1 MHKLTGIAGI
11 FLLLLCATTGAYA
24 VPRFSRQTGL
34 GCSSCHSNPPELTAF
49 GRDFKLRGYLLTE
62 DVKDDAIENK
72 HLWLSRYVPLS
83 AMVQISNTT
92 VQTKQ
97 PGTQNNTAEFPQ
109 QFSIFVAGKFAPH
122 FGGLA
127 QITYSHAS
135 DHFSMDNTDLRFAN
149 SGKLGG
155 KDWDYGIT
163 LNNNPTVE
171 DPWNST
177 PAWGF
182 PWVSSDSAPSPSAIP
197 VINGALAQDVAGLGA
212 YSMWNHHLYTDVSVY
227 RSDHAGAS
235 TPVSGTGQA
244 FNVNGV
250 APYWRAAWQQ
260 RWGQNYLML
269 GTYGIYLQSFPG
281 AVTGPSDRYVD
292 PSVDFQYEHPFGKD
306 LLDVHGAYTYEKSAR
321 NATFAAG
328 GSMTPD
334 IHLNG
339 VKADTTFHWGN
350 KYAATGAYFSTTG
363 TADSL
368 LYAPAA
374 LTGSNNGSPNSSGL
388 TGQFSYWPWQNL
400 DLSASYTGYLK
411 FNGASTNYD
420 GEGRNASDNNTLYI
434 TLWLVL

>member
-1 MHKLTGIAGI
+1 MHKLLGIAGI
-11 FLLLLCATTGAYA
+11 LYLLSCATGAFA

-34 GCSSCHSNPPELTAF
+34 GCSTCHSSPPELTAF
-49 GRDFKLRGYLLTE
+49 GRDFKLKGYLLTD
-62 DVKDDAIENK
+62 DVKGDAIENK
-72 HLWLSRYVPLS
+72 HLWLSRYVPFS
-83 AMVQISNTT
+83 AMIQLGETEVK
-92 VQTKQ
+92 TKE
-97 PGTQNNTAEFPQ
+97 PSTQNNTVEFPQ

-127 QITYSHAS
+127 QITYSHPN
-135 DHFSMDNTDLRFAN
+135 DRFSMDNTDLRFAN
-149 SGKLGG
+149 STRLGG
-155 KDWDYGIT
+155 KDLDYGVI

-182 PWVSSDSAPSPSAIP
+182 PWVSSDSAPTPIASP

-212 YSMWNHHLYTDVSVY
+212 YSMWNHHLYTDLSVY
-227 RSDHAGAS
+227 RSDHAGAPAPITGS
-235 TPVSGTGQA
+235 GQA

-260 RWGQNYLML
+260 SWGQNYLML
-269 GTYGIYLQSFPG
+269 GTYGIYVQSFPG
-281 AVTGPSDRYVD
+281 TVMGPSDRYVD
-292 PSVDFQYEHPFGKD
+292 PSADFQYEYSFGKN
-306 LLDVHGAYTYEKSAR
+306 LLDVHGSYTYEKSAR
-321 NATFAAG
+321 NATYAAS

-334 IHLNG
+334 IHLNNT
-339 VKADTTFHWGN
+339 KLDTTFHWGS
-350 KYAATGAYFSTTG
+350 KYAVTGAYFLTTG

-374 LTGSNNGSPNSSGL
+374 VTGSNNGSPNSSGL

-400 DLSASYTGYLK
+400 DLSMAYTGYTK

-420 GEGRNASDNNTLYI
+420 GSGRNASDNNALYI
-434 TLWLVL
+434 TLWLIL

>member
-1 MHKLTGIAGI
+1 MHKLLAIAVI
-11 FLLLLCATTGAYA
+11 TYLLSCATAAFG
-24 VPRFSRQTGL
+24 VPRFARQTGL
-34 GCSSCHSNPPELTAF
+34 GCSTCHTNPPELTAF
-49 GRDFKLRGYLLTE
+49 GRDFKLKGHLLTE
-62 DVKDDAIENK
+62 DTKGDAVENK
-72 HLWLSRYVPLS
+72 NLWLSKYIPLS
-83 AMVQISNTT
+83 AMIQISNTT
-92 VQTKQ
+92 VQSKQ

-182 PWVSSDSAPSPSAIP
+182 PWVSSDSASGPLASP
-197 VINGALAQDVAGLGA
+197 VIAGALAQDVAGVGA

-235 TPVSGTGQA
+235 TPVTGTGQA

-260 RWGQNYLML
+260 TWGQSYLEL
-269 GTYGIYLQSFPG
+269 GTYGIYLQSFQG

-292 PSVDFQYEHPFGKD
+292 PSLDFQFEQPFGKN
-306 LLDVHGAYTYEKSAR
+306 LLDVHGSYTYEKSAL
-321 NATFAAG
+321 NATYAAG
-328 GSMTPD
+328 GAMTPQ
-334 IHLNG
+334 IHLNNA
-339 VKADTTFHWGN
+339 KLDTTFHWGS
-350 KYAATGAYFSTTG
+350 KYAATGAYFLTTG
-363 TADSL
+363 TADGL
-368 LYAPAA
+368 LYAPAPS
-374 LTGSNNGSPNSSGL
+374 TGSNNGSPNSSGL

-400 DLSASYTGYLK
+400 DLSVAYTGYTK

-420 GEGRNASDNNTLYI
+420 GSGRNASDNNSLYV